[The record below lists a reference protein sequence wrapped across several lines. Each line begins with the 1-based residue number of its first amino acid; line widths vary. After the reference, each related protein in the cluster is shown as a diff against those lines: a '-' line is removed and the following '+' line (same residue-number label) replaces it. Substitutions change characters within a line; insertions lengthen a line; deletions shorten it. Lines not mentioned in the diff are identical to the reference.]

1 MLGKRMPFLN
11 KASSAVKHGGLVSSE
26 HQLDYPWSWGF
37 ALLATQVVSAGGVKN
52 TQDSL
57 SVGKRSRS
65 LYSEAREGSEPFL
78 AFSLQQN
85 TAREHP
91 ALHGVHDEGQP
102 GDCDPV
108 V

>member
-57 SVGKRSRS
+57 SVGKQSRS

-91 ALHGVHDEGQP
+91 ALHGVHDEG
-102 GDCDPV
+102 
-108 V
+108 